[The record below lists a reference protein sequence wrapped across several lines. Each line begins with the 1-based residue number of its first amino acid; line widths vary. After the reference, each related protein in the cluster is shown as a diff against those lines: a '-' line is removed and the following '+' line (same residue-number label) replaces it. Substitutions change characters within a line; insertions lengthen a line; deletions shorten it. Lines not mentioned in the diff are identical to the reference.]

1 MLQKVENLL
10 KKFWKG
16 IIILIELI
24 IISIFV
30 IDSLNSQNEFK
41 EFKNSKGIHYFWSG
55 DTYKNDSNFTE
66 VLILKNTDLI
76 NGSRSLSFNN
86 QVERIEIC
94 AINGD
99 NINSNFNYMIT
110 SNKKGVIKNI
120 IVNKNKII
128 IDLQPNT
135 GIVQLKI
142 GFKNKVNLDTIRIE
156 NQLLI
161 NIFNYHNAD

>member
-16 IIILIELI
+16 IVIIVELI

-41 EFKNSKGIHYFWSG
+41 EFKNSKGTNYFWSG

-76 NGSRSLSFNN
+76 NGNRSLSFNN
-86 QVERIEIC
+86 KVEKIEIC

-120 IVNKNKII
+120 IVNKNKIT
-128 IDLQPNT
+128 IDITPNV
-135 GIVQLKI
+135 GIAQVKI
-142 GFKNKVNLDTIRIE
+142 GFKNNVSIDNIKIE
-156 NQLLI
+156 DQLLVK
-161 NIFNYHNAD
+161 IFNSHNAD

>member
-16 IIILIELI
+16 IVILIELI

>member
-10 KKFWKG
+10 KKFWKV
-16 IIILIELI
+16 IIGGFLMALITLL
-24 IISIFV
+24 V
-30 IDSLNSQNEFK
+30 IHLLDSQKEFS
-41 EFKNSKGIHYFWSG
+41 EFKNSKTTNYFWIG
-55 DTYKNDSNFTE
+55 DTYKNDQTFE
-66 VLILKNTDLI
+66 EFFILKNSDLI
-76 NGSRSLSFNN
+76 NNIRSLSFNN
-86 QVERIEIC
+86 KVERIEIC

-99 NINSNFNYMIT
+99 NLNKTFNYMIT

-120 IVNKNKII
+120 LLTKNRII

-135 GIVQLKI
+135 GIVQIKI

-161 NIFNYHNAD
+161 NIFNSHNAD

>member
-16 IIILIELI
+16 IIITIELLIVI
-24 IISIFV
+24 ILI

-76 NGSRSLSFNN
+76 NSSRSLSFNN
-86 QVERIEIC
+86 KVERVEISS
-94 AINGD
+94 INGD
-99 NINSNFNYMIT
+99 NLNNNFNYMIT

-120 IVNKNKII
+120 MLTKNKII

>member
-1 MLQKVENLL
+1 M
-10 KKFWKG
+10 
-16 IIILIELI
+16 
-24 IISIFV
+24 
-30 IDSLNSQNEFK
+30 
-41 EFKNSKGIHYFWSG
+41 
-55 DTYKNDSNFTE
+55 
-66 VLILKNTDLI
+66 LILKNTDLI

>member
-16 IIILIELI
+16 IIITIELLIVI
-24 IISIFV
+24 ILI

-76 NGSRSLSFNN
+76 NSSRSLSFNN
-86 QVERIEIC
+86 KVEKIEIC

-120 IVNKNKII
+120 IVNKNKIT
-128 IDLQPNT
+128 IDITPNV
-135 GIVQLKI
+135 GIAQVKI
-142 GFKNKVNLDTIRIE
+142 GFKNNVNIDNIKIE
-156 NQLLI
+156 DQLLVK
-161 NIFNYHNAD
+161 IFNSHNAD

>member
-16 IIILIELI
+16 IVITVELLIFI
-24 IISIFV
+24 FFV
-30 IDSLNSQNEFK
+30 IDLKNSQNEFK
-41 EFKNSKGIHYFWSG
+41 EFKNSKSISYFWSG

-76 NGSRSLSFNN
+76 NSSRSLSFNN
-86 QVERIEIC
+86 KVEKIEIC

-120 IVNKNKII
+120 IVNKNKIT
-128 IDLQPNT
+128 IDITPNV
-135 GIVQLKI
+135 GIAQVKI
-142 GFKNKVNLDTIRIE
+142 GFKNNVSIDTIKIE
-156 NQLLI
+156 DQLLVK
-161 NIFNYHNAD
+161 IFNSHNAD